1 MDGLAGPLF
10 IAASLVVVAGIP
22 KLSDPG
28 DTTRALRSVGLPGN
42 DLLVRTLAG
51 AEVAIGAAVIAF
63 GGPLSSGL
71 LALLYV
77 AFAGFVLLALRRGGS
92 VSSCGCFGKSD
103 TPPTMAHLVL
113 NVSAA
118 AIALAATITP
128 PASFLDILADQPAL
142 GIPFIAFV
150 VMGAW
155 LGYLALTLLPT
166 LQTAKSGS

>member
-1 MDGLAGPLF
+1 
-10 IAASLVVVAGIP
+10 
-22 KLSDPG
+22 
-28 DTTRALRSVGLPGN
+28 
-42 DLLVRTLAG
+42 
-51 AEVAIGAAVIAF
+51 
-63 GGPLSSGL
+63 
-71 LALLYV
+71 
-77 AFAGFVLLALRRGGS
+77 
-92 VSSCGCFGKSD
+92 
-103 TPPTMAHLVL
+103 MAHLVL